1 MKKTKITIN
10 TKIKYTNLDKYQ
22 KHFTLDNCIT
32 IQKIITEHIDEKGK
46 FNILLKDIGN
56 LMEND
61 PSTISKEVKLQRL
74 FKGRNSSQ
82 QLGI

>member
-1 MKKTKITIN
+1 MM
-10 TKIKYTNLDKYQ
+10 
-22 KHFTLDNCIT
+22 
-32 IQKIITEHIDEKGK
+32 G
-46 FNILLKDIGN
+46 
-56 LMEND
+56 ND